1 MPTQHMSDTTAANF
15 DAIIIGAGV
24 SGLYQLVRLRELGMS
39 VQVFEAGSDVGGTW
53 YWNRYPGCRFDSESH
68 TYGYSFS
75 DELLQEW
82 DWSERFAAQ
91 PETLRYLNHVADKFD
106 LRSDIQFDSRV
117 ASAHFDDADGTWLV
131 GLQDGTDCRAR
142 YLITALGPLS
152 TPAMPAIEGIDDFA
166 GWSSHTSRWPHEP
179 VDFTGKRVAVVGS
192 GATAVQLIPHVAK
205 DAAELTVYQRT
216 PNWCAPLHNGPLPAE
231 EMEEIKANY
240 HQILADCND
249 TFAGFM
255 HDSDKRRALDV
266 SEQERIDFYEQLWAK
281 PGFAIWMANF
291 RDILVNEE
299 ANATLSEFAANKIR
313 ERVNDPEL
321 AEKLIPTDHGFGTR
335 RVPME
340 TNYFEV
346 YNQDNVELVS
356 IPDTPI
362 ERITATG
369 IETTDRHREHDM
381 IIYATG
387 FDAVTGGFAQIDFRG
402 TGGRTLTEV
411 WADGPR
417 TYLGLQVV
425 GFPNLFTLVGPHNA
439 ATFCNIPRCIEQN
452 VEFVSDLIAH
462 TRAKGLERVESTQQA
477 SEEWTK
483 HVLETGERMLFT
495 KVRSWFMNVNTN
507 VGKDTPQF
515 VLYAGG
521 LPLYRQR
528 CDEIAANDYEGFE
541 IT

>member
-1 MPTQHMSDTTAANF
+1 MSDTTAANF